1 MRLILKEKKKLK
13 EVKTG
18 KWGEVFVTMSPRTF
32 LELTLPRDDYYLVE
46 RFLDEAKS
54 IKEPQEIVELA
65 KKLEA
70 ETDPEMMEIGKNV
83 MYRGALFFARK
94 GTFVAEEAGR
104 LSLAF
109 EFKGQ
114 PVVTSHGGRARSV
127 IAELAGVKEIDASI
141 MFYNMTVDDFM
152 NSATCKYIQ
161 SQDFREGGTQQVRRE
176 EIKVVD

>member
-1 MRLILKEKKKLK
+1 MKLVLKEKKKLSEIQK
-13 EVKTG
+13 G
-18 KWGEVFVTMSPRTF
+18 KWGDVFVTMPPRTF

-54 IKEPQEIVELA
+54 VKDPQEIVELA
-65 KKLEA
+65 KKIKS

-94 GTFVAEEAGR
+94 GGFIPEEAGR
-104 LSLAF
+104 LSLAVQ
-109 EFKGQ
+109 FKGQ

-141 MFYNMTVDDFM
+141 MFYEMTVDQFM
-152 NSATCKYIQ
+152 NDQSSKYIQ
-161 SQDFREGGTQQVRRE
+161 SQDFREGGTQQVSRE
-176 EIKVVD
+176 QIKVID